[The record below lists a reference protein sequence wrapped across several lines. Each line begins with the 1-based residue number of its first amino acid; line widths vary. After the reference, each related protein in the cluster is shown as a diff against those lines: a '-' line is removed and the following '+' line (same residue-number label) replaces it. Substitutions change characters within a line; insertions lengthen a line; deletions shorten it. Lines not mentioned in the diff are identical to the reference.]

1 MKAKFDTIEAESRTH
16 ACKALRL
23 PNCNLAR
30 LPLHVAQTI
39 SSVQL
44 SLPQKVNT
52 YQDWNSL
59 VKETIKDIK
68 MN

>member
-1 MKAKFDTIEAESRTH
+1 MPAEH
-16 ACKALRL
+16 CAPLRL
-23 PNCNLAR
+23 RYCNLAR

-39 SSVQL
+39 SSFQL
-44 SLPQKVNT
+44 GLPRKVNT

-59 VKETIKDIK
+59 VNKTIKDRK